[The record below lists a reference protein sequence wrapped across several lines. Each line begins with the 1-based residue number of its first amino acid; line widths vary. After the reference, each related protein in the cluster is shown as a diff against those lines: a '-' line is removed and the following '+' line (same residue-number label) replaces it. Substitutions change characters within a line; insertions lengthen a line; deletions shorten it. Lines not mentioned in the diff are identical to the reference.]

1 MSTEQEF
8 VSWFRNSAPYINAHR
23 NRIFVIQLDGEV
35 VGSEQF
41 SGVIHDIALLNS
53 LGVRLVIVHGAR
65 PQIEQRLAAAGL
77 EPEYAEG
84 MRVTDEPALEAAKE
98 VIGVVRLE
106 IESRLSMGLPN
117 SPMAGARLRVVS
129 GNFVTAR
136 PLGVRNGVDFRYT
149 GEVRR
154 IDGEAIRSNLASGA
168 VVLLSPLGCSPTGE
182 VFNLLAEDVATAVAI
197 ELHAAKLLFL
207 GKAAALTGAA
217 EAMPSELSLS
227 QASETLASARKSRP
241 ADDPGVAQL
250 THAVRACRN
259 GVRRVHLLD
268 QTVDGAILLELFT
281 RDGVGTMVNADAY
294 DAIRRANV
302 DDVGGII
309 ELIQP
314 LEAQGALVRRSR
326 EKLEMEIGQFHV
338 VERDGAVVACAAAYP
353 FNQGKVMELA
363 CLAVH
368 DDYRNGGRGDALL
381 NAVEGEARRAGASQL
396 FVLTTQTSHWFKE
409 RGFVDGAI
417 EDLPVE
423 RKSLYNYQRNS
434 KVLVKTL

>member
-1 MSTEQEF
+1 MSTGQDY
-8 VSWFRNSAPYINAHR
+8 VDWFRNSAPYINAHR
-23 NRIFVIQLDGEV
+23 NRVFVIQFDGEV
-35 VGSEQF
+35 IGSERF
-41 SGVIHDIALLNS
+41 AGVVHDIALLNS

-65 PQIEQRLAAAGL
+65 PQIEERLTASGLKPRYAG
-77 EPEYAEG
+77 G
-84 MRVTDEPALEAAKE
+84 IRVTDAAALEKVKE
-98 VIGVVRLE
+98 AVGVTRMEV
-106 IESRLSMGLPN
+106 ESRLSMGLPN
-117 SPMAGARLRVVS
+117 SPMAGARIRVVS

-136 PLGVRNGVDFRYT
+136 PVGVRDGVDFGYT

-154 IDGEAIRSNLASGA
+154 VDAEAIRSNLESGA

-182 VFNLLAEDVATAVAI
+182 VFNLLAEEVATATAI

-207 GKAAALTGAA
+207 GKAAALADESA
-217 EAMPSELSLS
+217 RLPSELSLA
-227 QASETLASARKSRP
+227 QAGETLARVRKALP
-241 ADDPGVAQL
+241 ADDPALAQL

-259 GVRRVHLLD
+259 GVSRVHLLD
-268 QTVDGAILLELFT
+268 ENTDGAILLELFT

-294 DAIRRANV
+294 DAIRRAEV
-302 DDVGGII
+302 DDVGGIL

-314 LEAQGALVRRSR
+314 LEAGGVLVRRSR
-326 EKLEMEIGQFHV
+326 EKLEMEIGHFHV
-338 VERDGAVVACAAAYP
+338 VERDGAIVACAAAYP
-353 FNQGKVMELA
+353 FNQGEVVELA

-381 NAVEGEARRAGASQL
+381 NAVESESRVGGAKQI

-417 EDLPVE
+417 DNLPVE

-434 KVLVKTL
+434 KVLVKAL

>member
-1 MSTEQEF
+1 MSTEREY

-23 NRIFVIQLDGEV
+23 NRIFVIQFDGEV
-35 VGSEQF
+35 VGSERF
-41 SGVIHDIALLNS
+41 ADVIHDIALLNS

-65 PQIEQRLAAAGL
+65 PQIDQRLEASGL
-77 EPEYAEG
+77 SPAYAKG
-84 MRVTDEPALEAAKE
+84 MRITDAKALEATKE
-98 VIGVVRLE
+98 AVGVVRLE
-106 IESRLSMGLPN
+106 VESRLSMGLPN
-117 SPMAGARLRVVS
+117 SPMAGARIRVVS

-136 PLGVRNGVDFRYT
+136 PLGVRDGVDFRYT

-154 IDGEAIRSNLASGA
+154 IDGDAIRSNLESGA

-207 GKAAALTGAA
+207 GNAAVLGGDA
-217 EAMPSELSLS
+217 EPRPSELSLS
-227 QASETLASARKSRP
+227 AASETLATARKNRP
-241 ADDPGVAQL
+241 ADDPGIAQL

-259 GVRRVHLLD
+259 GVSRVHLLD
-268 QTVDGAILLELFT
+268 QNIDGAILMELFT

-294 DAIRRANV
+294 DTIRRANV

-314 LEAQGALVRRSR
+314 LETQGVLVRRSR
-326 EKLEMEIGQFHV
+326 EKLEIEVSHFHV
-338 VERDGAVVACAAAYP
+338 VERDGAIVACAAAYP
-353 FNQGKVMELA
+353 FSEGELMELA

-381 NAVEGEARRAGASQL
+381 GAIESEARSIGAKRL

-417 EDLPVE
+417 EDLPVQ

-434 KVLVKTL
+434 KVLIKEL